1 MAKNYS
7 KNLYGKF
14 YFFLNF
20 GIFFLNFKR
29 SLFHLCLTK
38 FRKTLYYRNDL
49 LISMNKK
56 ILIAILAIIIIICAG
71 AFAFTHM
78 QSGSG
83 ASISVDANALQ
94 DMGTLVVDGEEISQD
109 KGLYSS
115 SSSDENAVLVKNN
128 GVLKLADS
136 VINKTGDTQSTGD
149 DADFY
154 GINSAV
160 LVNTN
165 GSLDISNTKIVTN
178 SKGSNGIFV
187 TNAESSG
194 SSSGDIATIDGNGL
208 AEGSGSGGTPPS
220 MPSGNGSD
228 GGAPPEMP
236 DSNGGSPPE
245 MSDSN
250 GGDSSMQSNQ
260 DSVDG
265 TTEANIENVEIT
277 TYSDKSRGLDA
288 TYDGIINAKNVV
300 INTNG
305 QSCAALATD
314 RGEGEVHVSNSELN
328 TGVSKESGRGSPII
342 YSTGNITV
350 ENSKGTAYV
359 SQIACIEGKNSIE
372 LANCDLSAAAGGNR
386 EDNGEYVD
394 LGGVFIYQSMSGD
407 ADVGTSIF
415 TATDSTLSIES
426 DSDYYETAPMF
437 HVTNT
442 KAIINLES
450 TELNFGSETLLDVS
464 GQSQWGTV
472 GSNGGELE
480 FNAVSE
486 ILDGNI
492 IVDSISSLNMTLSST
507 SYVGSI
513 NPSDDFGET
522 NVVIDSGSDWTL
534 DGDSH
539 ISSLENNGE
548 IYYEGHT
555 LYVDGV
561 AYAESN
567 PFN

>member
-1 MAKNYS
+1 
-7 KNLYGKF
+7 
-14 YFFLNF
+14 
-20 GIFFLNFKR
+20 
-29 SLFHLCLTK
+29 
-38 FRKTLYYRNDL
+38 
-49 LISMNKK
+49 MNKK

>member
-1 MAKNYS
+1 
-7 KNLYGKF
+7 
-14 YFFLNF
+14 
-20 GIFFLNFKR
+20 
-29 SLFHLCLTK
+29 
-38 FRKTLYYRNDL
+38 
-49 LISMNKK
+49 
-56 ILIAILAIIIIICAG
+56 
-71 AFAFTHM
+71 M
-78 QSGSG
+78 QSGNG
-83 ASISVDANALQ
+83 ASINVDANALE
-94 DMGTLVVDGEEISQD
+94 DKGNLVVDSEEISAEN
-109 KGLYSS
+109 GLYSS

-128 GVLKLADS
+128 GVLKLANS
-136 VINKTGDTQSTGD
+136 IINKTGDTSTTGD

-154 GINSAV
+154 GINSAI

-165 GSLDISNTKIVTN
+165 GSLDISNVKITTN

-194 SSSGDIATIDGNGL
+194 SSSSNVALDGNGL
-208 AEGSGSGGTPPS
+208 AESSSGSGSDSSNGGTPPS
-220 MPSGNGSD
+220 MPSGDTGSD
-228 GGAPPEMP
+228 AGT
-236 DSNGGSPPE
+236 PPE

-250 GGDSSMQSNQ
+250 GDSEGGDSSSMAASNQ

-288 TYDGIINAKNVV
+288 TYNGIINAKNVI

-314 RGEGEVHVSNSELN
+314 RGEGEVHVTNSELN
-328 TGVSKESGRGSPII
+328 TGVSKQSGRGSPII

-350 ENSKGTAYV
+350 ANSIGTAYV

-372 LANCDLSAAAGGNR
+372 LSNCDLSAAAGGNR
-386 EDNGEYVD
+386 QDNGEYVD

-407 ADVGTSIF
+407 ADVGTSTF
-415 TATDSTLSIES
+415 TAKDSVLSILS
-426 DSDYYETAPMF
+426 DSDCYESAPMF

-442 KAIINLES
+442 KAIINLEK
-450 TELNFGSETLLDVS
+450 TELNFGSGTLLDVS

-472 GSNGGELE
+472 GSNGGELT
-480 FNAVSE
+480 FNAKDE
-486 ILDGNI
+486 TLDGNI

-507 SYVGSI
+507 SYVGAI
-513 NPSDDFGET
+513 NPSDDFGQTDLIIE
-522 NVVIDSGSDWTL
+522 SGSDWTL

-548 IYYEGHT
+548 INYNGHT
-555 LYVDGV
+555 LYVNGV
-561 AYAESN
+561 AYTESN
-567 PFN
+567 PYN

>member
-1 MAKNYS
+1 
-7 KNLYGKF
+7 
-14 YFFLNF
+14 
-20 GIFFLNFKR
+20 
-29 SLFHLCLTK
+29 
-38 FRKTLYYRNDL
+38 
-49 LISMNKK
+49 MNKK
-56 ILIAILAIIIIICAG
+56 ILIAAIAIIIIICAG
-71 AFAFTHM
+71 AFALTNM
-78 QSGSG
+78 QTGNG
-83 ASISVDANALQ
+83 ASINVDANALE
-94 DMGTLVVDGEEISQD
+94 DKGTLVVDSEDISAD
-109 KGLYSS
+109 KGIYSS

-128 GVLKLADS
+128 GVLKLTNS
-136 VINKTGDTQSTGD
+136 IINKTGDTQSTGD

-154 GINSAV
+154 GINSAI

-165 GSLDISNTKIVTN
+165 GSMDISNTKIVTN

-194 SSSGDIATIDGNGL
+194 SSSSSSVLIDGNGL
-208 AEGSGSGGTPPS
+208 AESSGTAPDGQGGTPPE
-220 MPSGNGSD
+220 MPGGDSNG
-228 GGAPPEMP
+228 GTPPEMP
-236 DSNGGSPPE
+236 SGDGSSNGAPS
-245 MSDSN
+245 
-250 GGDSSMQSNQ
+250 GGDSSSMQSNQ

-265 TTEANIENVEIT
+265 TTQANIENVEIT

-288 TYDGIINAKNVV
+288 TYNGFINAKNVV

-350 ENSKGTAYV
+350 ADSNGTAYV

-372 LANCDLSAAAGGNR
+372 LTNCDFSAAAGGNR

-407 ADVGTSIF
+407 ADVGTSTF
-415 TATDSTLSIES
+415 TAKNSALSIES
-426 DSDYYETAPMF
+426 DSDYYKTAPMF

-442 KAIINLES
+442 KAIVNLES
-450 TELNFGSETLLDVS
+450 TELNFGSGTLLDVS

-472 GSNGGELE
+472 GSNGGELT
-480 FNAVSE
+480 FNAKDE
-486 ILDGNI
+486 ILDGNV
-492 IVDSISSLNMTLSST
+492 IVDSISSLNVTLSST
-507 SYVGSI
+507 SFVGSI

-522 NVVIDSGSDWTL
+522 NLVIDSGSDWTL

-539 ISSLENNGE
+539 VSSLENNGE

-561 AYAESN
+561 AYTESN
-567 PFN
+567 PYN

>member
-1 MAKNYS
+1 
-7 KNLYGKF
+7 LE
-14 YFFLNF
+14 
-20 GIFFLNFKR
+20 
-29 SLFHLCLTK
+29 
-38 FRKTLYYRNDL
+38 L
-49 LISMNKK
+49 LIPMNKK
-56 ILIAILAIIIIICAG
+56 ILIAVIAIIIIICAG
-71 AFAFTHM
+71 AFALINM
-78 QSGSG
+78 QAGNG
-83 ASISVDANALQ
+83 ASINVDANALE
-94 DMGTLVVDGEEISQD
+94 DKGNLVVDSEEISAEN
-109 KGLYSS
+109 GLYSS

-128 GVLKLADS
+128 GVLKLANS
-136 VINKTGDTQSTGD
+136 IINKTGDTSTTGD

-154 GINSAV
+154 GINSAI

-165 GSLDISNTKIVTN
+165 GSLDISNVKITTN

-194 SSSGDIATIDGNGL
+194 SSSSNVALDGNGL
-208 AEGSGSGGTPPS
+208 AESSSGSGSDSSNGGTPPS
-220 MPSGNGSD
+220 MPSSGTGSD
-228 GGAPPEMP
+228 GGT
-236 DSNGGSPPE
+236 PPE

-250 GGDSSMQSNQ
+250 GGSEGGDSSSMAASNQ

-288 TYDGIINAKNVV
+288 TYNGIINAKNVI

-314 RGEGEVHVSNSELN
+314 RGEGEVHVTNSELN
-328 TGVSKESGRGSPII
+328 TGVSKQSGRGSPII

-350 ENSKGTAYV
+350 ANSIGTAYV

-372 LANCDLSAAAGGNR
+372 LSNCDLSAAAGGNR
-386 EDNGEYVD
+386 QDNGDYVD

-407 ADVGTSIF
+407 ADVGTSTF
-415 TATDSTLSIES
+415 TAKDSVLSILS
-426 DSDYYETAPMF
+426 DSDCYESAPMF

-442 KAIINLES
+442 KAIINLEK
-450 TELNFGSETLLDVS
+450 TELNFGSGTLLDVS

-472 GSNGGELE
+472 GSNGGELT
-480 FNAVSE
+480 FNAKDE
-486 ILDGNI
+486 TLDGNI

-507 SYVGSI
+507 SYVGTI
-513 NPSDDFGET
+513 NPSDDFGQT
-522 NVVIDSGSDWTL
+522 DVVIKSGSDWTL

-548 IYYEGHT
+548 INYNGHT
-555 LYVDGV
+555 LYVNGV
-561 AYAESN
+561 AYTESN
-567 PFN
+567 PYN